1 MNDKI
6 SEAAGLLRRAS
17 DMLLTLDSE
26 NSNSNSRSASAPA
39 GPSVSTQSQGPLLHS
54 VAESVNRARNMMQ
67 RSRDGGAFRR
77 LGMNERLRSVSPIPR
92 GQKSKQKRTKGV
104 KEKPFEYA
112 LLGCKDDDAEDDFNQ
127 FLKKD
132 MIVERG
138 IVTLGEQDSE
148 DNIREKIASSLKEK
162 YSIIGPKD
170 FEFVKVTQKKIS
182 VLHLSKGTEYS
193 YDVVKKMVGQG
204 LLYIRMKMGFEFV
217 LNEQLHTS
225 DSDPEP
231 LQKELVQPRTSGIVP
246 GTSDNLDGISG
257 LVDISGSTEGASGII
272 PDTSDNLDGTP
283 GISGVLDTSGIIPIP
298 GTSGIV
304 PGTSDNLGGTTV
316 ISGTSGIPSTSVQH
330 GKEQELES
338 ARVFFCQVVNEFPSN
353 ITEPTEMLRYLQK
366 KIVTGRP
373 LDVTESSE
381 ILEGETNY
389 ITVDRENILK
399 TTFEELKHVTDPRV
413 TFEVQFYGEQAVD
426 TGGPRKEW
434 IRLCNQNIKD
444 TYFDNGLKEHLSED
458 YYYVGQ
464 MVGIALL
471 QNGQLPV
478 YIPEEILQAIFIDK
492 DQELS
497 PCVRELKRGMDTLG
511 IPMFGRVYPMLLYLL
526 RPCSI
531 VSLTV
536 RKLLFLL
543 EADFSEE
550 GCNLLVYEK
559 AIYAKFVK
567 YVRDVSSGRR
577 VVTLENI
584 LEFVTGASEEPPLG
598 FARKPRIQFPE
609 AEVKEPK
616 VKERLTADEVM
627 N

>member
-1 MNDKI
+1 MLARPSLLTLRYIYETGNIWLSKAMNDKI

-77 LGMNERLRSVSPIPR
+77 LRMNERLRSVSPIPR

-104 KEKPFEYA
+104 KEKPFEYV

-170 FEFVKVTQKKIS
+170 FEFVKDTQKKIS

-304 PGTSDNLGGTTV
+304 LGTSDNLGGTTV

-330 GKEQELES
+330 GKEQKLES

-389 ITVDRENILK
+389 ITVYRENILK

-458 YYYVGQ
+458 YCYVGQ

-478 YIPEEILQAIFIDK
+478 YIPEEILQAIFIDRN
-492 DQELS
+492 QELS

-536 RKLLFLL
+536 
-543 EADFSEE
+543 
-550 GCNLLVYEK
+550 
-559 AIYAKFVK
+559 
-567 YVRDVSSGRR
+567 
-577 VVTLENI
+577 
-584 LEFVTGASEEPPLG
+584 
-598 FARKPRIQFPE
+598 
-609 AEVKEPK
+609 
-616 VKERLTADEVM
+616 
-627 N
+627 

>member
-26 NSNSNSRSASAPA
+26 NSTSNSRSASAPA
-39 GPSVSTQSQGPLLHS
+39 SPSVSTQSQGPLLHS
-54 VAESVNRARNMMQ
+54 VAESINRARNMMQ
-67 RSRDGGAFRR
+67 RSQDGGAFRR
-77 LGMNERLRSVSPIPR
+77 LGMNERLRSVSLIPR

-170 FEFVKVTQKKIS
+170 FELVKVTQEKIS

-225 DSDPEP
+225 DSVPEP

-272 PDTSDNLDGTP
+272 PDTSDNLGGTP
-283 GISGVLDTSGIIPIP
+283 GISGILDTSGIIPIP

-338 ARVFFCQVVNEFPSN
+338 ARVFFCQVVNEFPPN

-399 TTFEELKHVTDPRV
+399 TTFEKLKHVTDPRV

-434 IRLCNQNIKD
+434 IRPCNQNIKD
-444 TYFDNGLKEHLSED
+444 TYFYNGLKEHLSED

-497 PCVRELKRGMDTLG
+497 PCVRQLKRGMDTLG

-536 RKLLFLL
+536 RKLFNDEVEL
-543 EADFSEE
+543 EQSCQE
-550 GCNLLVYEK
+550 GRLVWS
-559 AIYAKFVK
+559 VK
-567 YVRDVSSGRR
+567 IRR
-577 VVTLENI
+577 V
-584 LEFVTGASEEPPLG
+584 
-598 FARKPRIQFPE
+598 
-609 AEVKEPK
+609 
-616 VKERLTADEVM
+616 RLTRCVFRYSLQDGMTYSAVKPID
-627 N
+627 

>member
-6 SEAAGLLRRAS
+6 SEAAGLLSRAS

-257 LVDISGSTEGASGII
+257 LVEISGSTEGASGII

-283 GISGVLDTSGIIPIP
+283 GNSGVLDTSGIIPIP

-381 ILEGETNY
+381 IFEGETNY

-497 PCVRELKRGMDTLG
+497 PCVRELKRGMDTL
-511 IPMFGRVYPMLLYLL
+511 
-526 RPCSI
+526 
-531 VSLTV
+531 
-536 RKLLFLL
+536 
-543 EADFSEE
+543 
-550 GCNLLVYEK
+550 
-559 AIYAKFVK
+559 
-567 YVRDVSSGRR
+567 
-577 VVTLENI
+577 
-584 LEFVTGASEEPPLG
+584 
-598 FARKPRIQFPE
+598 
-609 AEVKEPK
+609 
-616 VKERLTADEVM
+616 
-627 N
+627 